1 MGCSAPPPPGPL
13 VAVACWL
20 LSVAA
25 DVRSPDDVI
34 ALEGRP
40 TAYRLL
46 GLIRRVRNQLP
57 CSSRQCL
64 VIRNPLPTE
73 HLLEDTDGLLRHPPP
88 PPLLKGGRGGHE
100 ASTPSTT
107 SRCGS
112 LLLSL
117 SVDVRLLMNSSHRFR
132 RPSYSGFI
140 PAFSRL
146 EHWRAIFRTRSE
158 RLPS

>member
-1 MGCSAPPPPGPL
+1 MSEIKGTPLRPGRGICSRAPVGCSAPPPPGPL

-88 PPLLKGGRGGHE
+88 PFFLKGGGGDTKQAHHQRPLG
-100 ASTPSTT
+100 AVACC
-107 SRCGS
+107 SRFLLTCG
-112 LLLSL
+112 
-117 SVDVRLLMNSSHRFR
+117 F
-132 RPSYSGFI
+132 
-140 PAFSRL
+140 
-146 EHWRAIFRTRSE
+146 
-158 RLPS
+158 